1 MPADLKV
8 RTVYT
13 TFLSLLFCVYFLL
26 NRGLTPTYDL
36 SIYIDNLI
44 PFSAPFGLLYF
55 SYLLLLGYGVGY
67 AFFEFDICRYKRFVV
82 GLIIVQLVAY
92 LLYVLIP
99 AKIIRPEVHP
109 EGFFFDVVRMIYA
122 LDMPS
127 SQTPSLHVANSW
139 FIALALWNGK
149 YLRPTLI
156 VWASL
161 IIASTLFIKQHFFID
176 VVSGLALSSVTYA
189 GLHRYHLA
197 VVEEISHGTPGS

>member
-1 MPADLKV
+1 MSGDIRIRSLYAV
-8 RTVYT
+8 
-13 TFLSLLFCVYFLL
+13 FLSILFCIYFLL
-26 NRGLTPTYDL
+26 NRGLTPTYDF
-36 SIYIDNLI
+36 STYIDHLI

-55 SYLLLLGYGVGY
+55 SYLMLLVYGVGY
-67 AFFEFDICRYKRFVV
+67 AFFEFDLCRYKRFVV
-82 GLIIVQLVAY
+82 GLVIIQVVAY

-99 AKIIRPEVHP
+99 AKIVRPEVHP

-122 LDMPS
+122 VDMPS

-161 IIASTLFIKQHFFID
+161 IILSTLFIKQHFLVD
-176 VVSGLALSSVTYA
+176 VVSGLALSSFTYA
-189 GLHRYHLA
+189 GLHRYHQ
-197 VVEEISHGTPGS
+197 VEETAHVV